1 MRYRP
6 GTDIS
11 RAIKPKR
18 ALILQPATDEAGE
31 SREVPAAIDQPLG
44 PDTLL
49 GVPKRARR
57 AWLTVG
63 VLVSTMAL
71 AGCAVSPPPAPQS
84 TETTRSIAPP
94 PLRKT
99 QIIMGIDSIGAGF
112 NPHLLSDLS
121 AVNAA
126 VGALVLPSAFR
137 PVADPATPT
146 GSRWEM
152 DPTLLVSADVTNENP
167 FTVTYKIRPEAQWTD
182 NAPIAADDF
191 WYLWRQ
197 MVSQPGV
204 VDPAG
209 YDLITGVQSIDGGK
223 QAVVTFSRPY
233 PAWRQLFTNILPA
246 HIVKDVPG
254 GFPAGLASALPVTG
268 GQFRVENI
276 DPQRD
281 EILLARN
288 DRYWGPPAKPDL
300 ILFRRA
306 GAPAALADSVRN
318 GDTQVAQVH
327 GGSAAFAQLSA
338 IPDVRT
344 ARIMTP
350 RVMQLTLRASEPK
363 LADAA
368 VRKAILGLLD
378 VDLLAAVGAGSDNTV
393 SLDQAQIR
401 SPSDPGYVPTA
412 PPALTRI
419 EALGLL
425 EASGYQIEN
434 DTSASVTP
442 PPPAPSAP
450 PRPTNGPPEIT
461 RGRISKDGKQL
472 SLIIGVAA
480 NDPTSVAVANTAA
493 DQLRNVGIAAT
504 ILALDPVALYRDALV
519 NNRVDALVGWREAGG
534 NLATLLASRYSCPA
548 LEATPVS
555 TATAPTAS
563 SDPSVTARATP
574 ATTPTAPNSTA
585 PSRAQ
590 EPGALV
596 QAPSNLTGICD
607 HSIQSSI
614 DAALAGTA
622 NINDVI
628 NEVEPRLW
636 NMSTVL
642 PILQDA
648 TIVAAGPSVL
658 NVSLSGSVPVGI
670 VGDAGQWVKTAQ

>member
-1 MRYRP
+1 LSVD
-6 GTDIS
+6 GHS
-11 RAIKPKR
+11 
-18 ALILQPATDEAGE
+18 
-31 SREVPAAIDQPLG
+31 G

-49 GVPKRARR
+49 GVPRRARR
-57 AWLTVG
+57 AYATTGL
-63 VLVSTMAL
+63 LVSLLTF
-71 AGCAVSPPPAPQS
+71 AGCTVSPPPAPQS
-84 TETTRSIAPP
+84 TETSRSTAPP
-94 PLRKT
+94 PQRKT

-126 VGALVLPSAFR
+126 ISALVLPSAFR
-137 PVADPATPT
+137 PVADPGTPT

-152 DPTLLVSADVTNENP
+152 DPTLLLSAEVTNESP

-197 MVSQPGV
+197 MVGQPGV

-209 YDLITGVQSIDGGK
+209 YDRITGVQSIDGGK
-223 QAVVTFSRPY
+223 QAVVTFSQPY
-233 PAWRQLFTNILPA
+233 PAWRELFSNILPA

-254 GFPAGLASALPVTG
+254 GFPAGLARALPVTG
-268 GQFRVENI
+268 GQFRVESI

-288 DRYWGPPAKPDL
+288 DRYWGLPAKPDL

-350 RVMQLTLRASEPK
+350 RVMQLTLRANEAK
-363 LADAA
+363 LADAQ

-412 PPALTRI
+412 PPAMTRTA
-419 EALGLL
+419 ALALL
-425 EASGYQIEN
+425 EAAGYQIDN
-434 DTSASVTP
+434 DNVTE
-442 PPPAPSAP
+442 
-450 PRPTNGPPEIT
+450 GPGETT
-461 RGRISKDGKQL
+461 RGRVSKDGKQL
-472 SLIIGVAA
+472 TMVLGVAA
-480 NDPTSVAVANTAA
+480 NDPTSLAVANTAA
-493 DQLRNVGIAAT
+493 DQLRNVGVAAT
-504 ILALDPVALYRDALV
+504 VLALDPVAMYRDALV

-548 LEATPVS
+548 LEATAVS
-555 TATAPTAS
+555 TAAPTVKSPAA
-563 SDPSVTARATP
+563 PSPSLPAKPAP
-574 ATTPTAPNSTA
+574 ATTSATPTSTPA
-585 PSRAQ
+585 ARAQ

-607 HSIQSSI
+607 HSIQSDI
-614 DAALAGTA
+614 DAALTGSRD
-622 NINDVI
+622 INDVV
-628 NEVEPRLW
+628 NALEPRLW
-636 NMSTVL
+636 EMSTVL
-642 PILQDA
+642 PILQDT
-648 TIVAAGPSVL
+648 TIVGAGPSVR
-658 NVSLSGSVPVGI
+658 NVSLSGAVPVGI
-670 VGDAGQWVKTAQ
+670 VGDAGQWLKTGA

>member
-1 MRYRP
+1 
-6 GTDIS
+6 
-11 RAIKPKR
+11 
-18 ALILQPATDEAGE
+18 
-31 SREVPAAIDQPLG
+31 
-44 PDTLL
+44 L

-57 AWLTVG
+57 AWLTIG
-63 VLVSTMAL
+63 VLVSTLTL
-71 AGCAVSPPPAPQS
+71 AGCTVSPPPAPQS
-84 TETTRSIAPP
+84 TETSRSTAPP
-94 PLRKT
+94 PLHKT

-126 VGALVLPSAFR
+126 IGALVLPSAFR
-137 PVADPATPT
+137 PVADAGTPT

-197 MVSQPGV
+197 MVGQPGV

-233 PAWRQLFTNILPA
+233 PAWRELFSNLLPA

-338 IPDVRT
+338 IPAVRT
-344 ARIMTP
+344 ARIMAP
-350 RVMQLTLRASEPK
+350 RVMQLTLRANEPK

-368 VRKAILGLLD
+368 VRKAILGMLD

-412 PPALTRI
+412 PPALTRT

-425 EASGYQIEN
+425 DASGYQIEN

-450 PRPTNGPPEIT
+450 PPPPTGPPEIT

-472 SLIIGVAA
+472 SLVIGVAA
-480 NDPTSVAVANTAA
+480 NDPTSMAVANTAA

-504 ILALDPVALYRDALV
+504 VLALDPVALYRDALV
-519 NNRVDALVGWREAGG
+519 NNQVDALVGWQEAGG

-548 LEATPVS
+548 LEATAVS
-555 TATAPTAS
+555 TTAAPTAS
-563 SDPSVTARATP
+563 SDPSATARATP
-574 ATTPTAPNSTA
+574 ATTSTA
-585 PSRAQ
+585 PTSSAPPQ
-590 EPGALV
+590 AHEPGALV

-607 HSIQSSI
+607 HSIQPNI
-614 DAALAGTA
+614 DAALVGTA
-622 NINDVI
+622 NINDVV
-628 NEVEPRLW
+628 NQVEPRLW

-642 PILQDA
+642 PILQDT